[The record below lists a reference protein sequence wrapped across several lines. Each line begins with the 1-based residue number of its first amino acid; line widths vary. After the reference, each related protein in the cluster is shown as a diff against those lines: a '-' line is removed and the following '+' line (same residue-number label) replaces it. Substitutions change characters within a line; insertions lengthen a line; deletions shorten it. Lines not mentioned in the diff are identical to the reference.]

1 MYGCFKMC
9 SFRVYYRILNIVP
22 CAPQG
27 DPVILA
33 IVCVCVCVY
42 ICIMYT
48 NFYNPF
54 LSFLLAK
61 EQSTP
66 TSLNLF
72 LLYK

>member
-1 MYGCFKMC
+1 MC
-9 SFRVYYRILNIVP
+9 SFMVYYRILNIVP
-22 CAPQG
+22 CALQE

-33 IVCVCVCVY
+33 ILY